1 MEQNEIQLTEFE
13 LEMRLA
19 DKTREI
25 DNLEELIAEHL
36 RGVRRPN
43 DGLQVTVLQADLVGV
58 DHLNSHVLEAG
69 PVRIQTRR

>member
-36 RGVRRPN
+36 R
-43 DGLQVTVLQADLVGV
+43 
-58 DHLNSHVLEAG
+58 EALRLIERLG
-69 PVRIQTRR
+69 DDKL